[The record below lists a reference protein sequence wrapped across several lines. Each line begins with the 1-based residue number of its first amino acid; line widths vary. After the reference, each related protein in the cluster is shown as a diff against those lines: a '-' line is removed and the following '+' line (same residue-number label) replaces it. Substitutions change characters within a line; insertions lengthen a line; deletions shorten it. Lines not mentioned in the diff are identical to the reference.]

1 MKQQIRKDWVDIAK
15 AIAIIAIVIWHMQ
28 FNYYESQ
35 WLPLKNLMAGIW
47 PVPVFFMIAGFF
59 LTNEKLID
67 TKSFIL
73 KKIKNLYLPTLYL
86 YLIATLLHNIFI
98 KINFYNTAMD
108 YGGSFIK
115 FYSNTDIIKNCIAD
129 IFLAGRELILAPMW
143 FVCVLFVALCVM
155 SIETTIIKRYS
166 KSDKQFKIIQFIVI
180 FIPAIVYS
188 VISFTYQIIIPRY
201 QQLFSAIWLIYIGMW
216 INQYRKINHTNKY
229 MFFTSIFIVYTI
241 SILPYTI
248 SQNLLSLTICTTA
261 ACYALCYL
269 SILINQHCK
278 YLNRVLAF
286 IGRDSFYIMAFHC
299 FAFKVI
305 TLILNLFGY
314 NQDLAILI
322 APTNDNI
329 CIYILYA
336 AGGTIIPLFIIH
348 LFRIIKRS
356 I

>member
-129 IFLAGRELILAPMW
+129 IFLAGRELISAYVVR
-143 FVCVLFVALCVM
+143 VCPLRCLVC
-155 SIETTIIKRYS
+155 Y
-166 KSDKQFKIIQFIVI
+166 
-180 FIPAIVYS
+180 VY
-188 VISFTYQIIIPRY
+188 R
-201 QQLFSAIWLIYIGMW
+201 
-216 INQYRKINHTNKY
+216 NHY
-229 MFFTSIFIVYTI
+229 
-241 SILPYTI
+241 
-248 SQNLLSLTICTTA
+248 
-261 ACYALCYL
+261 
-269 SILINQHCK
+269 H
-278 YLNRVLAF
+278 
-286 IGRDSFYIMAFHC
+286 
-299 FAFKVI
+299 
-305 TLILNLFGY
+305 
-314 NQDLAILI
+314 
-322 APTNDNI
+322 
-329 CIYILYA
+329 
-336 AGGTIIPLFIIH
+336 
-348 LFRIIKRS
+348 
-356 I
+356 